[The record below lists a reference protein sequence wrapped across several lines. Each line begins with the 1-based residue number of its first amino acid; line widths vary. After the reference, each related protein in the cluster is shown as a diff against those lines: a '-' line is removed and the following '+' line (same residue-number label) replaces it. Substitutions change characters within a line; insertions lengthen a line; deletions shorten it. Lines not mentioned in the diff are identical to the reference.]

1 MLTGLDWIGRLR
13 LGSGLILFAFV
24 GTHLFNHAL
33 GLVSLPA
40 LEAGRQV
47 FLLTWRN
54 PVGTTLLYVAIV
66 LHIILVIYSIV
77 RRRTWK
83 IPLRETFQVI
93 FGLAVPPL
101 IAIHV
106 IGNRGAHE
114 LFDIN
119 DTYAYVVLATWIS
132 NPFEAMRL
140 VAAVIAAWLHGCL
153 GMHMWLRLKP
163 WYANYFTHFYT
174 FALVLPLL
182 ALAGYA
188 SAGREVEL
196 LLRDPAWLEEAQ
208 RLMNFPEDINTAVA
222 TAYAIQSNSLW
233 GMAAVILLL
242 PLIRYGR
249 YVIEKLSGAVVI
261 NYPGN
266 RRVTASR
273 GATVLDASRSA
284 GIPHASVCGGRGRCS
299 TCRVRC
305 GKGRDNL
312 PEPSDEEQRVL
323 KRVGAAEHVRLAC
336 QLRPTH
342 DLDVI
347 PLLPPNAEPQ
357 HGFEFQRTLQGNERE
372 IAIMFADIRA
382 FTQFSEKKLPYDVVF
397 VLNQYFRSMGTV
409 IEGEGGY
416 VDKFIGDGI
425 MALFGLS
432 TDSTDGSRRAL
443 AAAQGMGVAMDE
455 MNESLADDLD
465 EPLRIGIGIHTGNAI
480 VGEMGHGQVKSVTA
494 IGDVVNTASRLEPMT
509 KEYKCQ
515 LVVSSE
521 VAELAKIDLSAFPA
535 DEVSIR
541 GREEKMRVYLIEHAR
556 DLPVGDGAAS
566 KPPDPD
572 PRADPPKDSQTGRQT
587 GTHRRRADFA
597 YLAVLISSLALES
610 GLS

>member
-24 GTHLFNHAL
+24 GTHLLNHAM

-40 LEAGRQV
+40 METARLV
-47 FLLTWRN
+47 FLATWRN
-54 PVGTTLLYVAIV
+54 PVGTTLLYGAII
-66 LHIILVIYSIV
+66 LHIILVMYSIV

-83 IPLRETFQVI
+83 IPPREAMQVL

-106 IGNRGAHE
+106 IGNRGANFM
-114 LFDIN
+114 FDIN
-119 DTYAYVVLATWIS
+119 DTYAYVILTTWVS
-132 NPFEAMRL
+132 QPWQGVRL
-140 VAAVIAAWLHGCL
+140 VAALIAAWLHGCL

-163 WYANYFTHFYT
+163 WYSKSFTYLYS

-182 ALAGYA
+182 AIAGYA
-188 SAGREVEL
+188 SAGREVIL
-196 LLRDPAWLEEAQ
+196 LLRDPDWLEAAR
-208 RLMNFPEDINTAVA
+208 RLMNFPEDINAAVA
-222 TAYAIQSNSLW
+222 QAYGYQSNSLW
-233 GMAAVILLL
+233 GMAAVLLLL

-249 YVIEKLSGAVVI
+249 YLLEKLQGAVVI
-261 NYPGN
+261 SYPGS

-305 GKGRDNL
+305 GKGRENL
-312 PEPSDEEQRVL
+312 PAPDDEELRVL
-323 KRVGAAEHVRLAC
+323 ERVGAAEHVRLAC
-336 QLRPTH
+336 QLRPTN

-357 HGFEFQRTLQGNERE
+357 HGFEFQKTLQGNERE
-372 IAIMFADIRA
+372 ISIMFADIRA

-409 IEGEGGY
+409 IESEGGY

-432 TDSTDGSRRAL
+432 SDPADGCRRAL
-443 AAAQGMGVAMDE
+443 ASARGMGVAMEE
-455 MNESLADDLD
+455 MNEALEDDLD

-494 IGDVVNTASRLEPMT
+494 IGDVVNTASRLEPLT
-509 KEYKCQ
+509 KEFKCQ
-515 LVVSSE
+515 LVVSDE
-521 VAELAKIDLSAFPA
+521 VARLANVDLSSFPN
-535 DEVSIR
+535 ENVTIR
-541 GREEKMRVYLIEHAR
+541 GREEKMKIYIIERAR
-556 DLPVGDGAAS
+556 DLPPSGGAAP

-572 PRADPPKDSQTGRQT
+572 PQPTPDPKPKQPDLSE
-587 GTHRRRADFA
+587 DE
-597 YLAVLISSLALES
+597 LISRI
-610 GLS
+610 